1 MVLRESA
8 DCQKNKNGNN
18 SVSRFSQV
26 SNHDNNSDSRMS
38 EQINNKGIKNV
49 STVTKIN
56 HDINSVSS
64 QQTVRTNKIQW
75 Y

>member
-8 DCQKNKNGNN
+8 DCQKNKNGNK

-56 HDINSVSS
+56 HDINNVSS

>member
-56 HDINSVSS
+56 HDINNVSS